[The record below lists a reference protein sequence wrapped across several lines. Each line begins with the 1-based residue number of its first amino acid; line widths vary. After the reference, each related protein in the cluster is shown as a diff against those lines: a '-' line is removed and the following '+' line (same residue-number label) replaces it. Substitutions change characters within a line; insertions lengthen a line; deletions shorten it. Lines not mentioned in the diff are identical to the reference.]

1 VNAPAQLPGVPDG
14 IDHHRVI
21 TEMIRRACSPGFDSW
36 WRRAGSV
43 GFCANP
49 IQLTGID
56 EFGRERIAWA
66 RCNNRRATVCPSCS
80 DLYARDTWQLVAAG
94 TTGARHN
101 ITPEVATRPQV
112 FTTLTAPSFGAVH
125 SSSESKC
132 RDDKNMSGHKRCP
145 HGKPLC
151 CSTIHEHTDARV
163 GQPLC
168 AECYDYLGHVLFTWH
183 LPELWRRFTIALRR
197 NLTKNLKS
205 RRVAAD
211 SVKVSFVKVVE
222 MQARAIPHIH
232 ALIRLDP
239 PEGHATTATDSP
251 GDHDDHGPAATC
263 GGGEPRSATRL
274 AWESPISAAELAT
287 LIQQA
292 ARTVRLDVQHP
303 DTRRQS
309 DDTNRQSDDTY
320 RQSDDT
326 PPPLVVR
333 FGTQIDTQPL
343 RSQNY
348 AIPTESD
355 PDVGMS
361 RTSPRRVAGYLAKYV
376 TKSLHDFGVAAGRL
390 SAEAIGDLDVTDHVR
405 TILTT
410 IAHLADQAQTL
421 GIDALAGIGR
431 WLHTLGY
438 RGHITTKSRR
448 YSVTMGALR
457 AIRATW
463 MRQQAAKGFSSQHHS
478 PTDSTEQS
486 DDVWWKFDR
495 AGHDT
500 PGDRTLVY
508 SAALQHI
515 HTRRTG
521 LVEARR
527 QAREEQWD
535 SPGGRDD

>member
-1 VNAPAQLPGVPDG
+1 VNAPTHLPGVPDDM
-14 IDHHRVI
+14 DHHRVI
-21 TEMIRRACSPGFDSW
+21 TEMMRRACSAGFDTW

-49 IQLTGID
+49 IQLTGTD

-94 TTGARHN
+94 TTGGRHN

-112 FTTLTAPSFGAVH
+112 FITLTAPSFGAVH

-132 RDDKNMSGHKRCP
+132 RDGKKMSGHKRCP
-145 HGKPLC
+145 HGKPLW
-151 CSTIHEHTDARV
+151 CSAIHEHTDARV

-168 AECYDYLGHVLFTWH
+168 AECYDYLGHVLFTWY

-197 NLTKNLKS
+197 NLTKHLKS
-205 RRVAAD
+205 QRIAAG

-274 AWESPISAAELAT
+274 AWEPPISAAELAT

-303 DTRRQS
+303 DTIRQS
-309 DDTNRQSDDTY
+309 EGTNRQFNDT
-320 RQSDDT
+320 Q
-326 PPPLVVR
+326 PPLVIR

-376 TKSLHDFGVAAGRL
+376 TKSLQDFGVAAARL
-390 SAEAIGDLDVTDHVR
+390 SAEAIGDLNVTDHVR
-405 TILTT
+405 AILST

-457 AIRATW
+457 ALRATW
-463 MRQQAAKGFSSQHHS
+463 MRQQAAKACSLEHHS
-478 PTDSTEQS
+478 PIDPTEQS
-486 DDVWWKFDR
+486 DELWWKFDR
-495 AGHDT
+495 AGHAT

-508 SAALQHI
+508 SAALQHLL
-515 HTRRTG
+515 TRRTG
-521 LVEARR
+521 LVESRC

-535 SPGGRDD
+535 PPGA